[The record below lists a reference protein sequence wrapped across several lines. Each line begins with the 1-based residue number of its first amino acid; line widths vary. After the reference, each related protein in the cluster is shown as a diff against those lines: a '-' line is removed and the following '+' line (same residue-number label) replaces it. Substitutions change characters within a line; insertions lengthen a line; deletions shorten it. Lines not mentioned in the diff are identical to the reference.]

1 MQHSFEQKNIQ
12 GWNLE
17 PAVGSQK
24 SAQALAP
31 PGKIKKCLIT
41 TEVTTTFCISPC
53 TPISY
58 TSVLRPTAVSRLKAV
73 TAGFLKYLG
82 LWVWCSTLFLLPPA
96 VGANSATQAAPPQ
109 RSSDQVLDD
118 LRFLQE
124 ETVSIAV
131 LHEQPI
137 SEAPLQCLCHNR

>member
-17 PAVGSQK
+17 TAVGSQK

-41 TEVTTTFCISPC
+41 TEVTTTFCIAPC
-53 TPISY
+53 IPISY

-82 LWVWCSTLFLLPPA
+82 LWVWCFDPFSASTSCWCQLSNPSCPPSKLLRSGLGRSTIPS
-96 VGANSATQAAPPQ
+96 GRNREHRRLTRATH
-109 RSSDQVLDD
+109 L
-118 LRFLQE
+118 
-124 ETVSIAV
+124 
-131 LHEQPI
+131 
-137 SEAPLQCLCHNR
+137 